1 MNYNELENKPTING
15 VELKSDMDIIDI
27 GILEMT
33 PEMVNEV
40 FLEVFGYI
48 LWVYIIK
55 IYLLK

>member
-48 LWVYIIK
+48 L
-55 IYLLK
+55 